1 MKSRRL
7 ERIRQSILGK
17 KKAIWTVRTS
27 PWTTDTLLMYTIE
40 KIYWVESNLIRPIFR
55 MDLVACGTCG
65 RNFNQDAL
73 TRHAPICKKNAKKK
87 PRKQFDSQKN
97 RLVGT
102 EVNITDLKRKEKK
115 VKLPV
120 WFIGARRY
128 NSERLL
134 WTVSPNLK
142 LYTN

>member
-1 MKSRRL
+1 MSIQNCPENHGPWDVHGSLYCSNTLFKL
-7 ERIRQSILGK
+7 ETNII
-17 KKAIWTVRTS
+17 
-27 PWTTDTLLMYTIE
+27 P
-40 KIYWVESNLIRPIFR
+40 PIFR

-115 VKLPV
+115 VC
-120 WFIGARRY
+120 
-128 NSERLL
+128 
-134 WTVSPNLK
+134 
-142 LYTN
+142 